1 MNRRS
6 IRTQG
11 FTLLEILVVIF
22 IIAIMVSMTNLR
34 YFQSPEERL
43 QQTVDRLHD
52 KFSLAMD
59 MAIMQSRN
67 YALGI
72 DTEGYAF
79 FGQDEQGQ
87 WVRLEHV
94 PVLSAQNL
102 ADEVE
107 LVLLL
112 DGIKVNLP
120 AMETESTQFS
130 TQADLANTQG
140 FQPQIYM
147 DSSGEVTP
155 FVLQFIPKAAPQTA
169 AKIALHVDPLGN
181 SQIQHEE

>member
-1 MNRRS
+1 MKRAARV
-6 IRTQG
+6 QG

-34 YFQSPEERL
+34 YFQSPEARL
-43 QQTVDRLHD
+43 QQTVERLHD
-52 KFSLAMD
+52 KFTLAMD

-72 DTEGYAF
+72 DAESYAF
-79 FGQDEQGQ
+79 FGQDTQGQ
-87 WVRLEHV
+87 WIRLENL

-102 ADEVE
+102 AEEIE

-112 DGIKVNLP
+112 DGIKVDLP
-120 AMETESTQFS
+120 TIEAQSARFS
-130 TQADLANTQG
+130 NQTNTQG

-155 FVLQFIPKAAPQTA
+155 FVLQFIPKAAAQTSV
-169 AKIALHVDPLGN
+169 KIALHVDPLGN
-181 SQIQHEE
+181 SHIHHEE